1 MTQGI
6 NRLARD
12 ASRSTRYLQVFPSKY
27 VQLVSP
33 DFTFQVFSRGA
44 CPFSLI
50 STTKSARPD
59 IGSFSICGF
68 AVSGTSIQNTDP
80 WVEIKMRLLSLS
92 MLMTGL

>member
-27 VQLVSP
+27 VQLGPP

-59 IGSFSICGF
+59 IGSFSRCGL
-68 AVSGTSIQNTDP
+68 AGSGTSIQNTDP
-80 WVEIKMRLLSLS
+80 EVEIKMRWLSIS
-92 MLMTGL
+92 TRMTGL

>member
-1 MTQGI
+1 MPGDLSRET
-6 NRLARD
+6 NN
-12 ASRSTRYLQVFPSKY
+12 ASRSTRYRQGFPSKD

-59 IGSFSICGF
+59 IGSFSMGGL
-68 AVSGTSIQNTDP
+68 AASGTSIQNTDP
-80 WVEIKMRLLSLS
+80 RVEIKVRWFSAETPR
-92 MLMTGL
+92 TGL